1 MQQSGPTEIAVS
13 RLKGGASVTQ
23 LLHEANGP
31 ALGDYLFQFLCTTPR
46 SVETIAGLAGLNKSS
61 LYRILNAEVSPQRNV
76 LLRLSRVLGMNL
88 SETQKLLKIGDLA
101 SLSGSSPRD
110 IVIIDGI
117 LRELDIIDINNHLEK
132 NGFSDLF
139 SKK

>member
-1 MQQSGPTEIAVS
+1 M
-13 RLKGGASVTQ
+13 
-23 LLHEANGP
+23 
-31 ALGDYLFQFLCTTPR
+31 
-46 SVETIAGLAGLNKSS
+46 
-61 LYRILNAEVSPQRNV
+61 

-117 LRELDIIDINNHLEK
+117 LRELDIIDINNRLEK

>member
-1 MQQSGPTEIAVS
+1 MA
-13 RLKGGASVTQ
+13 
-23 LLHEANGP
+23 
-31 ALGDYLFQFLCTTPR
+31 TTFSS

-88 SETQKLLKIGDLA
+88 TETQKLLKIGDLA

>member
-13 RLKGGASVTQ
+13 RLKNGVSVTQ
-23 LLHEANGP
+23 LLHEATGP
-31 ALGDYLFQFLCTTPR
+31 ALGDYLFQFLCRTTC
-46 SVETIAGLAGLNKSS
+46 SVETIAGLNKSS

-88 SETQKLLKIGDLA
+88 SETQKLLKIGDLS

-117 LRELDIIDINNHLEK
+117 LRGLDIVDINNRLTK

>member
-1 MQQSGPTEIAVS
+1 
-13 RLKGGASVTQ
+13 
-23 LLHEANGP
+23 
-31 ALGDYLFQFLCTTPR
+31 
-46 SVETIAGLAGLNKSS
+46 
-61 LYRILNAEVSPQRNV
+61 
-76 LLRLSRVLGMNL
+76 MNL

-117 LRELDIIDINNHLEK
+117 LRELDIIDINNRLEK

>member
-1 MQQSGPTEIAVS
+1 MQNIGLTDIVISQLIDGTPVAQVLRETKNPT
-13 RLKGGASVTQ
+13 
-23 LLHEANGP
+23 
-31 ALGDYLFQFLCTTPR
+31 LGDYLFVFLCKSNR
-46 SVETIAGLAGLNKSS
+46 STEVNAGLAGLNKSS

-76 LLRLSRVLGMNL
+76 LLRLSRILNMSL
-88 SETQKLLKIGDLA
+88 DETQKLLKIGNLA
-101 SLSGSSPRD
+101 TLSGSNPRD

-117 LRELDIIDINNHLEK
+117 LRNLDIVDICENLER

>member
-1 MQQSGPTEIAVS
+1 MEKPGPTETAVS
-13 RLKGGASVTQ
+13 RLK
-23 LLHEANGP
+23 NGVP
-31 ALGDYLFQFLCTTPR
+31 VAQILDETRSPTLGDFLFEFLSKMDG
-46 SVETIAGLAGLNKSS
+46 SVELIAGLAGLNKST

-76 LLRLSRVLGMNL
+76 LLRLSRILGMDL
-88 SETQKLLKIGDLA
+88 SQTQKLLKIGKVATLT
-101 SLSGSSPRD
+101 GSSPRD

-117 LRELDIIDINNHLEK
+117 LRRLDIADIDENLQK

>member
-1 MQQSGPTEIAVS
+1 MQKPGLTETAVGLLQNGTPVTEILNHVQ
-13 RLKGGASVTQ
+13 RLT
-23 LLHEANGP
+23 
-31 ALGDYLFQFLCTTPR
+31 LGDYLYGFLRDR
-46 SVETIAGLAGLNKSS
+46 SVEAVAGLAGLNKST

-76 LLRLSRVLGMNL
+76 LLRLSRILNMDL
-88 SETQKLLKIGDLA
+88 SETQTLLKLGNLA
-101 SLSGSSPRD
+101 TLSGSNLRD

-117 LRELDIIDINNHLEK
+117 LRNLDIVDICNQLTK